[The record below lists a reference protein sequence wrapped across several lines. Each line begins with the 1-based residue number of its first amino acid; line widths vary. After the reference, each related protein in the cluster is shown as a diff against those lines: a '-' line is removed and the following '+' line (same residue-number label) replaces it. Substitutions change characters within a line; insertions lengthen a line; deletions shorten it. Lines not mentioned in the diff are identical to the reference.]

1 MIEKLK
7 ANALSLLLGG
17 MVVLAAAIMISRSGG
32 GGGSGGL
39 IVDVSVPSFSPVGQE
54 GETLFKDN
62 CAACHGANA
71 GGSDKGPPLIHTTYN
86 PGHHADEAF
95 FRAVQNGVRAHHWRY
110 GNMPRLDVPRAEIT
124 KIIAYVRELQQA
136 NGIAPRPHNM

>member
-1 MIEKLK
+1 MIDKLK

-32 GGGSGGL
+32 GGGGEL
-39 IVDVSVPSFSPVGQE
+39 IVDVKVPNFSALAQE
-54 GETLFKDN
+54 GEPLFNAN

-71 GGSDKGPPLIHTTYN
+71 GGSDKAPPLIHTTYN

-95 FRAVQNGVRAHHWRY
+95 YRAVQNGVRAHHWRF
-110 GNMPRLDVPRAEIT
+110 GNMPRVDVPRDDIA
-124 KIIAYVRELQQA
+124 KIILYVRELQQA
-136 NGIAPRPHNM
+136 NGIATRPHNM